1 MPPRAKKQNTERIHN
16 ILRILRHRGG
26 ATMQE
31 LMDELEVS
39 MSTIKRDIDVL
50 RDRIDCP
57 IEFNR
62 DVNKWVVHDLPGGK
76 RFELPGLWFNASELY
91 ALLAMQHL
99 VSGVQ
104 PGLLESHLQPLQ
116 QKLESLL
123 GESWAEAK
131 DIKKRIKLIHFA
143 GRRIEVKN
151 FEFLTQAV
159 LERKRVVIRYFNRD
173 KNEETLREVS
183 PIRLVHYRENWLL
196 DAWCHLRKE
205 LRIFALDAIQEVRL
219 TESPTFEV
227 SKQELDEHFRSGYGI
242 YAGKADNRA
251 VLKFSKARARYISLE
266 RWHSEQTSKWLADGS
281 YQLEVPYS
289 KDQELVTDVLRYGA
303 DVEVLAPPELR
314 QRVAQL
320 LRNAAKQYS

>member
-1 MPPRAKKQNTERIHN
+1 MPSRAKKQNTERIHKILN
-16 ILRILRHRGG
+16 ILRQRGG
-26 ATMQE
+26 ATMQD
-31 LMDELEVS
+31 LMDVLEVS

-50 RDRIDCP
+50 RDRIGCP
-57 IEFNR
+57 IEFDR
-62 DVNKWVVHDLPGGK
+62 DINKWVVRDLPGGK

-104 PGLLESHLQPLQ
+104 PGLLESHLQPLK
-116 QKLESLL
+116 QKIESLL
-123 GESWAEAK
+123 GESSAAAK
-131 DIKKRIKLIHFA
+131 DIKQRVKLIHFA
-143 GRRIEVKN
+143 GRRVDVKN
-151 FEFLTQAV
+151 FELLTQAV
-159 LERKRVVIRYFNRD
+159 LERKRVVMRYFNRD
-173 KNEETLREVS
+173 KNEETRREVS

-196 DAWCHLRKE
+196 DARCHLRNE
-205 LRIFALDAIQEVRL
+205 LRIFALDAIQEVQL
-219 TESPTFEV
+219 TEKSTIEM
-227 SKQELDEHFRSGYGI
+227 SQQELDEHFQSGYGI
-242 YAGKADNRA
+242 YAGKADKRA
-251 VLKFSKARARYISLE
+251 ILKFSKARALYISLE

-314 QRVAQL
+314 QRVAQQ